1 MYYQFLYLE
10 IVFINCFKFLVLAK
24 VKYFNQKIKNLILQP
39 IGSVNYAVFKLTAEG
54 PLGPSSTSKVKA

>member
-1 MYYQFLYLE
+1 
-10 IVFINCFKFLVLAK
+10 VFKDCFKRILVLAEY
-24 VKYFNQKIKNLILQP
+24 KYLILDQLLIFQP